1 MLHTLFLFFKQELEV
16 YDAVVDVRCYEL
28 AALFLC
34 SVFVPKCGS
43 AGQVVRPCRS
53 LCFGK
58 IEISESFR
66 FHESMISFR
75 FMNPCFCFI
84 ILNIETKRR
93 CGFFLD
99 VFGLPL
105 PEYLECGLFPES
117 TDSEICVGHKEVK
130 DAKLRAQKPGK
141 CLWIYY
147 Y

>member
-1 MLHTLFLFFKQELEV
+1 MVVLDKLLGHVGAYVLVRLRLLFLF
-16 YDAVVDVRCYEL
+16 R
-28 AALFLC
+28 FL
-34 SVFVPKCGS
+34 
-43 AGQVVRPCRS
+43 
-53 LCFGK
+53 
-58 IEISESFR
+58 
-66 FHESMISFR
+66 
-75 FMNPCFCFI
+75 NPCFI

-141 CLWIYY
+141 CLENSSLEKYFL
-147 Y
+147 